1 MSHALTP
8 SSLLRNQPRK
18 VLRLFGAWALLL
30 IGSVSLGHAQTST
43 TDTTDT
49 TNSGASTTNQINTSG
64 ATVVVNNSSLTL
76 SGATT
81 YNGTTSLS
89 GGTLTLSNAGSEF
102 GTAATTTINNG
113 TSNTLVFTD
122 PLTVGGP
129 LAGSN
134 TTTTTGLVLT
144 GTSGSLWVTDP
155 LTLSTANNLSTGLTL
170 SSGSSIG
177 NGGWIDSGSL
187 FDFGS
192 LFDSIS
198 FSSAISSGSVITVVG
213 GPTSTALTRTS
224 GSTLSLGSTGVINPG
239 TSLLSNANGGT
250 ITLDVSGTNTAAS
263 MVNSL
268 GTLPASGTL
277 VLSSGGSLNLT
288 GISASG
294 LTVVG
299 SSNVSGGTTLGSTGL
314 TLTSTGTTQATGGV
328 NVTTLGSMPVG
339 NTPTS
344 VSFAAPA
351 VALLGVGNVGAQ
363 GISER
368 GVIYSLTSANGSPT
382 LGGSGVVKVVHTG
395 NPTASGSFSLTAAGL
410 AANTSYTYRAYATD
424 STGATTLSTPATFK
438 TPTVLQNWRQT
449 FFGTIQGA
457 DVAADNADPDGDGVP
472 NLLEF
477 ATGKNPTSSQK
488 AASAVPSFSNGNL
501 EYRYSRSLDALNSG
515 TTFIVEWN
523 DTLNPNL
530 WSSNGVSEVVLS
542 DDGLL
547 QQVKAS
553 VPAGSTGRRFMR
565 LKVVPPPAQ

>member
-8 SSLLRNQPRK
+8 FSLLRNQPRK
-18 VLRLFGAWALLL
+18 VLRLLGAWALLL

-43 TDTTDT
+43 TDTTDA
-49 TNSGASTTNQINTSG
+49 TNSGASATNQINTSS

-81 YNGTTSLS
+81 YFDTTTLT
-89 GGTLTLSNAGSEF
+89 GGTLTLLKVGSNDGTGGTTTFVNWGSE
-102 GTAATTTINNG
+102 IL
-113 TSNTLVFTD
+113 SVTD
-122 PLTVGGP
+122 PLTVGGT

-134 TTTTTGLVLT
+134 TSTTTGLVLT
-144 GTSGSLWVTDP
+144 GTGGTLGVTDP
-155 LTLSTANNLSTGLTL
+155 LTLNFANNFYTGVTI
-170 SSGSSIG
+170 SSGSWANYG
-177 NGGWIDSGSL
+177 TLIDYGSVNSY
-187 FDFGS
+187 DS
-192 LFDSIS
+192 SIS

-213 GPTSTALTRTS
+213 GPPSTAVTRTI
-224 GSTLSLGSTGVINPG
+224 GSTLLLGSTGVVSSG

-268 GTLPASGTL
+268 GTLPTSGTL
-277 VLSSGGSLNLT
+277 VLSSGGVLNLT
-288 GISASG
+288 GISVSG
-294 LTVVG
+294 LTVTG
-299 SSNVSGGTTLGSTGL
+299 STHVNGGTTLGSTGL
-314 TLTSTGTTQATGGV
+314 TLTGTGTTQATGSV
-328 NVTTLGSMPVG
+328 NVTTLGSVPVG

-395 NPTASGSFSLTAAGL
+395 NPTANGSFSLTAAGL
-410 AANTSYTYRAYATD
+410 AANTSYTYRVYATD
-424 STGATTLSTPATFK
+424 STGVTILSTPATFK

-457 DVAADNADPDGDGVP
+457 DLAADNADPDGDGVP

-477 ATGKNPTSSQK
+477 ATGKDPTTSQNSSST
-488 AASAVPSFSNGNL
+488 ASTNVNGSSL
-501 EYRYSRSLDALNSG
+501 EYLYLRSLDALNSG
-515 TTFIVEWN
+515 TTFFVEWN
-523 DTLNPNL
+523 DSLNPAQ
-530 WSSNGVSEVVLS
+530 WSSTGVSEVILS
-542 DDGLL
+542 DDGIK

>member
-8 SSLLRNQPRK
+8 FSLLRNQPRK
-18 VLRLFGAWALLL
+18 VLHLLGAWALLL

-43 TDTTDT
+43 TDTTDP
-49 TNSGASTTNQINTSG
+49 TNSGASATNQINTSG

-89 GGTLTLSNAGSEF
+89 GGTLTLSNAGSDF
-102 GTAATTTINNG
+102 GTAATTTIVNG

-122 PLTVGGP
+122 PLTVGGT

-144 GTSGSLWVTDP
+144 GTGGTLGVTDP
-155 LTLSTANNLSTGLTL
+155 LTLNFANNFYTGATIN
-170 SSGSSIG
+170 SGSWANYGTLIDYGSVNFYDSSIFLG
-177 NGGWIDSGSL
+177 
-187 FDFGS
+187 
-192 LFDSIS
+192 
-198 FSSAISSGSVITVVG
+198 SAISSGSVLTVVG
-213 GPTSTALTRTS
+213 GPPSTAVTRTT
-224 GSTLSLGSTGVINPG
+224 GSTLSLGSTGVVSSG
-239 TSLLSNANGGT
+239 TSLLNNANGGI

-268 GTLPASGTL
+268 GTLPTSGTL

-288 GISASG
+288 GMSASG

-299 SSNVSGGTTLGSTGL
+299 STNVIGGTTLGSTGL
-314 TLTSTGTTQATGGV
+314 TLTGTGATQATGSV
-328 NVTTLGSMPVG
+328 NVTTLGSVPVG

-395 NPTASGSFSLTAAGL
+395 NPTANGSFSLTATGL
-410 AANTSYTYRAYATD
+410 AANTSYTYRVYATD
-424 STGATTLSTPATFK
+424 STGVTTLSTPATFK

-457 DVAADNADPDGDGVP
+457 DLAADNADPDGDGVP

-477 ATGKNPTSSQK
+477 ATGKDPTISQNSSST
-488 AASAVPSFSNGNL
+488 ASTNVNGSSL
-501 EYRYSRSLDALNSG
+501 EYLYLRSLDALNSG
-515 TTFIVEWN
+515 TTFFVEWN
-523 DTLNPNL
+523 DSLNPAQ
-530 WSSNGVSEVVLS
+530 WSSTGVSEVILS
-542 DDGLL
+542 DDGVK

-565 LKVVPPPAQ
+565 LTVVPPPAQ